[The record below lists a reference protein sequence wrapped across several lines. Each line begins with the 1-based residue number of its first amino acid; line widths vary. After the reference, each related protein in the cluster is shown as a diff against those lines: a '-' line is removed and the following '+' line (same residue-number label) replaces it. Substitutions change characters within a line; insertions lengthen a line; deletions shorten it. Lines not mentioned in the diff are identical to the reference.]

1 MKKEPLGMLVTLLLV
16 IGGIN
21 WGLVGLIDLNLV
33 TMLFGEMTVISKV
46 VYSLVGLAGVYTLI
60 GLLTKE

>member
-16 IGGIN
+16 VGGIN

-33 TMLFGEMTVISKV
+33 TMLFGEMSVISRV

>member
-1 MKKEPLGMLVTLLLV
+1 MKKEPLGMLVTLLLIV
-16 IGGIN
+16 GGIN

-33 TMLFGEMTVISKV
+33 TMLFGEMTTISRV

>member
-1 MKKEPLGMLVTLLLV
+1 MLVTLLLV